1 MTAAFATAG
10 NARPTALQ
18 GGEVEFMVLVGGG
31 KGDFGVSAKFPWRLT
46 AVGKFNF
53 DESFVKNCI
62 CSCFWGGCGFT
73 IGAFVNGAKTHTPAC
88 GRPAAAGDFFGATG
102 GAVST
107 GQTNGAISE
116 KPKSRGY

>member
-1 MTAAFATAG
+1 MYG
-10 NARPTALQ
+10 VS
-18 GGEVEFMVLVGGG
+18 GGGG

-73 IGAFVNGAKTHTPAC
+73 IGAFVNGAITHTPAC
-88 GRPAAAGDFFGATG
+88 GRPAAAGDFILGRQVVPFPPDKQTG
-102 GAVST
+102 RF
-107 GQTNGAISE
+107 
-116 KPKSRGY
+116 PKSRRVGVIEKTFD